1 MSQNHHLLSSIHM
14 LQLKTAGYIALDNLR
29 KSLPFPPQWHTQGEL
44 EKVADRYHSAF
55 LDERFEVSR
64 NLGAFF
70 FAAELID
77 RSIRTDEQEH
87 MDNPSMPPQKKL
99 ELIKAL
105 DNMNNML
112 LLYPQYIS
120 VIEPSIRK
128 IVREKKR
135 PARILELASG
145 AGGLAFAIAAQAK
158 QSVLPVEITGSD
170 IVPEYVDY
178 CNATAEERN
187 LPVHFSIINAFAMES
202 LENCSCDIILISQ
215 SLHHFTPGQL
225 ARIIE
230 QSKLH
235 GASIFLGLDGH
246 RGLDLLAG
254 VPLIALLQ
262 GVSVLTLDGYTSA
275 RKFYSEAELDLIA
288 EIATDSK
295 RHRIDFSWP
304 LTVLRIP
311 FE

>member
-1 MSQNHHLLSSIHM
+1 M
-14 LQLKTAGYIALDNLR
+14 LQLKTAGYIAIDNLR
-29 KSLPFPPQWHTQGEL
+29 KRLPFPPQWHTNEEL

-55 LDERFEVSR
+55 LDERLGVSR
-64 NLGAFF
+64 NLGASF
-70 FAAELID
+70 FAAELLD
-77 RSIRTDEQEH
+77 RSIRTDEEEH
-87 MDNPSMPPQKKL
+87 MDDPAVPPQKKL

-112 LLYPQYIS
+112 SLYRQYIS

-158 QSVLPVEITGSD
+158 LSMLPVEITGSD

-178 CNATAEERN
+178 CNAKAEERN
-187 LPVHFSIINAFAMES
+187 LPVRFSVINAFAMES

-215 SLHHFTPGQL
+215 SLHHFTPGKL

-254 VPLIALLQ
+254 VPLIAMLQ
-262 GVSVLTLDGYTSA
+262 GVPALTLDGCTSA
-275 RKFYSEAELDLIA
+275 RKFYSEPELDLIA
-288 EIATDSK
+288 EIATGSK
-295 RHRIDFSWP
+295 RHRVDFSWP

-311 FE
+311 FG